1 MIIALIKD
9 LPPIK
14 AAIDN
19 PTFAKILTINETYWL
34 FSSKL
39 LESSANADMVVSE
52 PQKPTAANKEYF
64 ESRCHCCES
73 TTNTPRIKAPAILTI
88 KMLTDNVLKIYG
100 DSVSLYLR
108 NAPRTEPMPRKINSR
123 PFIYCEII
131 IEGY

>member
-19 PTFAKILTINETYWL
+19 PTFTKILTVNETYWL

-52 PQKPTAANKEYF
+52 PQKPTSSK
-64 ESRCHCCES
+64 
-73 TTNTPRIKAPAILTI
+73 
-88 KMLTDNVLKIYG
+88 
-100 DSVSLYLR
+100 
-108 NAPRTEPMPRKINSR
+108 
-123 PFIYCEII
+123 
-131 IEGY
+131 